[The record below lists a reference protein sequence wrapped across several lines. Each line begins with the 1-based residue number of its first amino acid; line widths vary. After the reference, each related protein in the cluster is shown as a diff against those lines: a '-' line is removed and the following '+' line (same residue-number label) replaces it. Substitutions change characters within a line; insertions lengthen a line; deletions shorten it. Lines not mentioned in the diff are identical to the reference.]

1 MKKTVFFVFAL
12 FFGLA
17 LFAQPK
23 ISFESVIN
31 GVTNC
36 NQESSITHV
45 ADFNGDGFSDFCFDG
60 TGFNGSGSGK
70 IGMCFF
76 APATGNINVNP
87 IKYLNYNGI
96 MISYDVL
103 KIGTSLSY
111 SIQAVTRGGMTDT
124 LFTYKN
130 YGDGSQFAEFKKILP
145 HQVNFLRSG
154 NAMNQYPG
162 DETFAVDLLRND
174 IFVYHFGVGDSL
186 SLLQTINLPEKVSCL
201 EFADFNGDLIDD
213 LVVICALNN
222 NSYAKAKIYC
232 QNSEGIL
239 SFWREINLPKRKI
252 YSARIADLQND
263 NFPDIVVSSNDDV
276 SGGILIANFGDT
288 SLVPSFITVGN
299 FPLEDF
305 SIGDFNR
312 DHYLDIIA
320 IIHNEDSLAVFRNY
334 QDGTFVS
341 DQKRFTGD
349 KYQTKYRSSSVI
361 DYSGDGKLDFIF
373 ALTSQSSGCPNSLGF
388 MSGFKGIRNAVSLAP
403 DLQVKFNSLPELSV
417 GENLQKTFK
426 VQLDNLGEAAANS
439 ILTET
444 ILEFF
449 DSSNQL
455 IWQKSLSQNL
465 NVLAA
470 GDSVEFSFI
479 FDSIEIINNGHL
491 KISARTSNLSEE
503 LTMKNNFVEKT
514 FGNFIGLPK
523 NPEKSFVFSAY
534 PNPSSGIINLI
545 IPKAGETVEVFDA
558 LGRIIWS
565 QKVSEQTSIDLG
577 DYPSGIYYLKI
588 NNLTKKIIKK

>member
-1 MKKTVFFVFAL
+1 MKKTVFCILAL

-17 LFAQPK
+17 VSAQPK
-23 ISFESVIN
+23 ISFESSSN

-36 NQESSITHV
+36 NQESSVTHV

-60 TGFNGSGSGK
+60 TGFDDSGSGT
-70 IGMCFF
+70 IGICLF
-76 APATGNINVNP
+76 APATGNINVTPTRN
-87 IKYLNYNGI
+87 LDYNGL
-96 MISYDVL
+96 MVSYDVL
-103 KIGTSLSY
+103 NIGASLSH
-111 SIQAVTRGGMTDT
+111 SVQVVARGGMNDS

-130 YGDGSQFAEFKKILP
+130 YGDGSQFTQFKKILA
-145 HQVNFLRSG
+145 HQVNFLRCG
-154 NAMNQYPG
+154 NTMSQYSG
-162 DETFAVDLLRND
+162 DETFAVDLLRKD
-174 IFVYHFGVGDSL
+174 VLVYHFGAGDSL
-186 SLLQTINLPEKVSCL
+186 SLLQTINVLENVSCL

-213 LVVICALNN
+213 LVVICALDD

-239 SFWREINLPKRKI
+239 SFWQEINLPKRKI

-276 SGGILIANFGDT
+276 SGGILIANFSDA

-299 FPLEDF
+299 IPLEDF

-312 DHYLDIIA
+312 DHYLDIVA
-320 IIHNEDSLAVFRNY
+320 IIHDEDSLAIFRNY

-341 DQKRFTGD
+341 DQKKFTGD

-426 VQLDNLGEAAANS
+426 VQLDNIGEAAANS
-439 ILTET
+439 ISTET

-465 NVLAA
+465 NSLSA
-470 GDSVEFSFI
+470 GDSVELFFV
-479 FDSIEIINNGHL
+479 FEAIEITNDGYL
-491 KISARTSNLSEE
+491 KISVRTSNLREE

-514 FGNFIGLPK
+514 FIDFIGLPK
-523 NPEKSFVFSAY
+523 NPEESFVFLAY